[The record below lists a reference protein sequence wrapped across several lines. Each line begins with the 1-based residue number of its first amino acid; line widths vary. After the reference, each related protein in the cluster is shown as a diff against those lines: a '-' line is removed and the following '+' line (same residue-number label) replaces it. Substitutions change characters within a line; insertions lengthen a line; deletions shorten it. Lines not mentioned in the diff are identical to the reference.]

1 MPASRG
7 AQSNVRVYA
16 DNALVD
22 QFDGTGSQTRS
33 VGVANNDGPHD
44 VYLQVCNEKDSC
56 SESSHKSV
64 QTYGPITSGHI
75 LSIDPQVSGNQVNWV
90 VTVDTNGDPAT
101 VNISSSRR
109 NVTLSAD
116 SVNTVTVSSGYVDL
130 GYAYTETV
138 NVTLS
143 DGAPNRGSARQT
155 DSYRTPDPPPPT
167 VSISQG
173 TRCNDGT
180 GSNPC
185 NTGGGGENCINPSC
199 ARIRITTT
207 NFRTSTATC
216 VFHDNTEAGWSTRQI
231 TTNTSDEP
239 GVYFGYPNRT
249 VWAVCDGHESNH
261 YDWPNN

>member
-1 MPASRG
+1 M
-7 AQSNVRVYA
+7 
-16 DNALVD
+16 
-22 QFDGTGSQTRS
+22 
-33 VGVANNDGPHD
+33 
-44 VYLQVCNEKDSC
+44 
-56 SESSHKSV
+56 
-64 QTYGPITSGHI
+64 
-75 LSIDPQVSGNQVNWV
+75 
-90 VTVDTNGDPAT
+90 
-101 VNISSSRR
+101 
-109 NVTLSAD
+109 
-116 SVNTVTVSSGYVDL
+116 SSGYVDL
-130 GYAYTETV
+130 GYAYTENVT
-138 NVTLS
+138 VTLS
-143 DGAPNRGSARQT
+143 DGAPNRGSGRQT

-180 GSNPC
+180 GGNPC
-185 NTGGGGENCINPSC
+185 NTGGGGEDCINPSC